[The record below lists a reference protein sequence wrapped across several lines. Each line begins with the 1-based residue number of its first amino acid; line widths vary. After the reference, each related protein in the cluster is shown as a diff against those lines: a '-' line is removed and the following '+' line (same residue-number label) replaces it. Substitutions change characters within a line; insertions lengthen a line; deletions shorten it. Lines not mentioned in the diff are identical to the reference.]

1 MNYPENLLAVAR
13 RVVWFKPP
21 AEALEYKAEFLAHLM
36 TYGTIEDLK
45 TARQHFTDDDF
56 RAVLDN
62 PPPGIFDG
70 RSWAYWNT
78 VYNRLPV
85 PKLPRRNLP

>member
-1 MNYPENLLAVAR
+1 MSYPEDLLAVAR

-21 AEALEYKAEFLAHLM
+21 AEALEGQAEFLAHLM
-36 TYGTIEDLK
+36 TYGDVEDLRV
-45 TARQHFTDDDF
+45 ARRHFTEDDF
-56 RAVLDN
+56 RSVLDS

-78 VYNRLPV
+78 VYGRV
-85 PKLPRRNLP
+85 PAPELPRRQID